1 MKKINRLLAVL
12 MAFTVVITT
21 FGSDL
26 TTAHVYATETEI
38 TDDADGD
45 IKTADWEPT
54 GDDVI
59 ISSETSTEASTED
72 VSKELPV

>member
-45 IKTADWEPT
+45 IKTAD
-54 GDDVI
+54 
-59 ISSETSTEASTED
+59 
-72 VSKELPV
+72 